1 MQISEA
7 HEGDVLVLRPEGD
20 IDLHH
25 SPKLRALLQ
34 AKVKEK
40 CPKLLVDFTAVP
52 YIDSSGLATLVE
64 YFQGSRAY
72 AGKLALAG
80 LNPRVRSV
88 FDLVRLTEIFSI
100 HDSLESA
107 KQSLA

>member
-1 MQISEA
+1 MQITEA
-7 HEGDVLVLRPEGD
+7 HEGDILVLKPEGD

-34 AKVKEK
+34 GKVKEK
-40 CPKLLVDFTAVP
+40 CPKLLVDFSAVP

-64 YFQGSRAY
+64 YFQGSRSY
-72 AGKLALAG
+72 SGKLALAG

-100 HDSLESA
+100 HDSIDAA